1 MIRKEILIVLVTFCL
16 TAALFSII
24 SVGSQG
30 AREYDPWYDINDD
43 GKIDLRD
50 YFGVGLKY
58 ATSGDPAKNVTVT
71 NWPDANST
79 RNVNVTDWPN
89 STDCLVWWNA
99 AVDNTGIVSNFLSAK
114 GFAQLHVLAAGVVGG
129 GNITVEVRGLLYDLT
144 HTSSTSAVAYK
155 TTLKPYPQS
164 NAAFS
169 IPVPSE
175 HFYFWA
181 YAGSAS
187 VLHLYLSYYLTW
199 A

>member
-1 MIRKEILIVLVTFCL
+1 MITRKTLVIAVLCTFCL
-16 TAALFSII
+16 AVSIFSIMPV
-24 SVGSQG
+24 SSSGG
-30 AREYDPWYDINDD
+30 TYDPWLDSNDD
-43 GKIDLRD
+43 G
-50 YFGVGLKY
+50 
-58 ATSGDPAKNVTVT
+58 KNVTVT

-164 NAAFS
+164 NAAFT